1 MFDSERL
8 ILIMKAL
15 KKAAALLA
23 ACALCIP
30 LFTGCG
36 NSIDP
41 STIEYIQLE
50 QPKEGEDIAIVETS
64 MGDIT
69 VLLYTEEVP
78 EVVQNFKDLVNQGF
92 YDNQIVFHVE
102 PAAGA
107 VATGSSTPDGNGGDS
122 NTGKPKKAQYS
133 SNLWPFSGSVAA
145 LCYEAGAFW
154 NKSNYYD
161 SRFFFIGD
169 VDVSDDVVSEMEKY
183 NFPAMMKNTFIQYG
197 GVPQFGQY
205 HTVFGKIIS
214 GMDVVDAILAL
225 PLTYEPAD
233 ATASDSSATQEQL
246 SNNRPVEDVV
256 IRKITLS
263 TYDPANFDHLDN
275 TPTAEELDEL
285 EDRSAQ
291 EQAEMDAALTG
302 QTTSQA
308 GN

>member
-169 VDVSDDVVSEMEKY
+169 VDVSDDVVSEMEQY

-233 ATASDSSATQEQL
+233 ATATQEQL

-263 TYDPANFDHLDN
+263 TYDPADFDHLDN
-275 TPTAEELDEL
+275 TPTAEELEEL

>member
-169 VDVSDDVVSEMEKY
+169 VDVSDDVVSEMEQY

-263 TYDPANFDHLDN
+263 TYDPADFDHLDN
-275 TPTAEELDEL
+275 TPTAEELEEL

>member
-169 VDVSDDVVSEMEKY
+169 VDVSDDVVSEMEQY

-233 ATASDSSATQEQL
+233 ATASDSSTTQEQL

-263 TYDPANFDHLDN
+263 TYDPADFDHLDN
-275 TPTAEELDEL
+275 TPTAEELEEL

>member
-169 VDVSDDVVSEMEKY
+169 VDVSDDVVSEMEQY

-256 IRKITLS
+256 IKKITLS
-263 TYDPANFDHLDN
+263 TYDPADFDHLDN
-275 TPTAEELDEL
+275 TPTAEELEEL

>member
-102 PAAGA
+102 RAAGA

-169 VDVSDDVVSEMEKY
+169 VDVSDDVVSEMEQY

-233 ATASDSSATQEQL
+233 ATASDSSTTQEQL

-275 TPTAEELDEL
+275 TPTAEELEEL

>member
-1 MFDSERL
+1 
-8 ILIMKAL
+8 MKAL

-23 ACALCIP
+23 VCALCIP

-169 VDVSDDVVSEMEKY
+169 VDITDDVVSEMEKY

-233 ATASDSSATQEQL
+233 AAASDSSATQEQL

-256 IRKITLS
+256 IKKITLS
-263 TYDPANFDHLDN
+263 TYDPADFDHLDN
-275 TPTAEELDEL
+275 TPTAEELEEL

>member
-102 PAAGA
+102 RAAGA

-169 VDVSDDVVSEMEKY
+169 VDVSDDVVSEMEQY

-256 IRKITLS
+256 IKKITLS
-263 TYDPANFDHLDN
+263 TYDPADFDHLDN
-275 TPTAEELDEL
+275 TPTAEELEEL

>member
-145 LCYEAGAFW
+145 LCYDAGAFW
-154 NKSNYYD
+154 NKSHYYD

>member
-169 VDVSDDVVSEMEKY
+169 VDVSDDVVSEMEQY

-233 ATASDSSATQEQL
+233 AAASDSSTTQEQL

-275 TPTAEELDEL
+275 TPTAEELEEL

>member
-225 PLTYEPAD
+225 PLTYGPAD
-233 ATASDSSATQEQL
+233 AAASDSSATQEQL

-256 IRKITLS
+256 IKKITLS
-263 TYDPANFDHLDN
+263 TYDPADFDHLDN
-275 TPTAEELDEL
+275 TPTAEELEEL

>member
-102 PAAGA
+102 RAAGA

-169 VDVSDDVVSEMEKY
+169 VDITDDVVSEMEKY
-183 NFPAMMKNTFIQYG
+183 NFPAMMKNTYIQYG

-225 PLTYEPAD
+225 PLNYEPAD
-233 ATASDSSATQEQL
+233 AAASDSSATQEQL

-256 IRKITLS
+256 IKKITLS
-263 TYDPANFDHLDN
+263 TYDPADFDHLDN
-275 TPTAEELDEL
+275 TPTAEELEEL

>member
-102 PAAGA
+102 RAAGA

-169 VDVSDDVVSEMEKY
+169 VDVSDDVVSEMEQY

-275 TPTAEELDEL
+275 TPTAGELEEL

>member
-102 PAAGA
+102 RAAGA

-169 VDVSDDVVSEMEKY
+169 VDVSDDVVSEMEQY

-225 PLTYEPAD
+225 PLTYKPAD

-275 TPTAEELDEL
+275 TPTAEELEEL